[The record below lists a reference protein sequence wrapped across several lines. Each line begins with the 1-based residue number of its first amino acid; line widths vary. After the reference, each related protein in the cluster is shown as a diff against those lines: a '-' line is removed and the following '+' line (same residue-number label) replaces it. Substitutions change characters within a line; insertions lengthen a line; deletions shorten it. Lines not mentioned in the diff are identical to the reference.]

1 MTARTG
7 TPAPPSSSQVDGA
20 GTAARLRATAAHWTA
35 LAAEQQRIY
44 HLGTGRT
51 DNPGLW
57 HDIALTAQGRA
68 RQLED
73 CAADLMALAQDLE
86 NPDATS

>member
-1 MTARTG
+1 MTPRTRQQVTLPI
-7 TPAPPSSSQVDGA
+7 TPAL
-20 GTAARLRATAAHWTA
+20 LRATAAHWTA

-86 NPDATS
+86 TACNPE